1 MKIAQGLITWLWR
14 ACSPCR
20 TNQRCITFKRP
31 RGPQSVSPSAGDVVS
46 MPCNTSH
53 NTRFIEHILHTNSS
67 TCCQSVQVL
76 ALVTPA
82 ALAMCTVSG
91 AYRAATCLSKPWRC
105 PISKG
110 NGDSDSPINLLSAG
124 LFCGMYGQ
132 PDFIITHRPAPP
144 PIRSVPPHTNA

>member
-14 ACSPCR
+14 TCSPCR
-20 TNQRCITFKRP
+20 VNQRCITLKRP
-31 RGPQSVSPSAGDVVS
+31 GGPQGVAPSAGDVVS
-46 MPCNTSH
+46 KPCNTSH
-53 NTRFIEHILHTNSS
+53 SIRHIRHTSSS

-91 AYRAATCLSKPWRC
+91 VHRAATCLSKPWRC

-110 NGDSDSPINLLSAG
+110 NGDSDSQKVLAHAHARDNN
-124 LFCGMYGQ
+124 
-132 PDFIITHRPAPP
+132 RPQ
-144 PIRSVPPHTNA
+144 RGCNARCF